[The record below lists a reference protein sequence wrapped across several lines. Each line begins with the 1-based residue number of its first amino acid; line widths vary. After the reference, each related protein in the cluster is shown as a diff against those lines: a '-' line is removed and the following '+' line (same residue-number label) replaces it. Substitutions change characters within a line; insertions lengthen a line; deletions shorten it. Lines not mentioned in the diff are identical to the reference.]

1 MRLNKLWTCPHTEVL
16 GHCTCM
22 SMSLVAGSVE
32 EKEEWISAACDIV
45 KAMDESH
52 VTLTHGKTGK
62 NEGESNLVYS

>member
-1 MRLNKLWTCPHTEVL
+1 
-16 GHCTCM
+16 M